1 MSEVK
6 ESRTFESG
14 FLKQRKKEKRLL
26 KNQETVALRRDGR
39 NG

>member
-14 FLKQRKKEKRLL
+14 FLKQREKRLL
-26 KNQETVALRRDGR
+26 KNQETVVLRKDGR

>member
-14 FLKQRKKEKRLL
+14 FLKQKGKRLL
-26 KNQETVALRRDGR
+26 KNQKTVVLRKDDR

>member
-14 FLKQRKKEKRLL
+14 FLKQREKRKKLL
-26 KNQETVALRRDGR
+26 ENQETVALRKDGR